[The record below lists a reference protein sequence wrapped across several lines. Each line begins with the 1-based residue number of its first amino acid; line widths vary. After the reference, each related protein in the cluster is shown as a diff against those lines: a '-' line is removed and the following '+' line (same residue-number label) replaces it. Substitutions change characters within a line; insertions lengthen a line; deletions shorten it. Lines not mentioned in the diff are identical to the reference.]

1 MLRTNRLSGDELP
14 SEEELVRSHLP
25 IVQYMV
31 SDLSRRL
38 PKSVRRDEL
47 VSAGLLGLTQAARS
61 FDPARGV
68 TFARFARTR
77 INGALLDELR
87 SRDGVSRSV
96 RSMTRSVGLA
106 ADELAAKFGRAPSS
120 SEIASHAGITPDE
133 LARLNYDVHRA
144 STLDLDSDMMDD
156 HAATATRTGQGD
168 PLDVLVHRESHAYVR
183 DAVATLP
190 ERLRAVVVGYF
201 FEERPMEELA
211 RELGVTESRVSQMRA
226 EALSLIGEAITT
238 HLGDAPAEQPVGVA
252 ARRRAAYAAAVG
264 TASDFRS
271 RLDLVQAKR
280 STRSSA
286 SASATA

>member
-14 SEEELVRSHLP
+14 SEDELVRSHLP

-96 RSMTRSVGLA
+96 RSMTRSVGA
-106 ADELAAKFGRAPSS
+106 ATDELAAKLGRAPSS
-120 SEIASHAGITPDE
+120 AEIARHAGITTAE

-144 STLDLDSDMMDD
+144 STLDLDTDVVDD
-156 HAATATRTGQGD
+156 HAAMAMRTGHGD
-168 PLDVLVHRESHAYVR
+168 PLDVLVDRESHAYVR
-183 DAVATLP
+183 DAVAMLP
-190 ERLRAVVVGYF
+190 ERLRVVVVGYF
-201 FEERPMEELA
+201 FDERPMEDLA

-226 EALSLIGEAITT
+226 EALSLIGEAMTT
-238 HLGDAPAEQPVGVA
+238 HLGDTPSEQPVGVA

-271 RLDLVQAKR
+271 RLDLVSAP
-280 STRSSA
+280 A
-286 SASATA
+286 SAVASA

>member
-1 MLRTNRLSGDELP
+1 MLRTNRLSTDELP
-14 SEEELVRSHLP
+14 SEEELIRSHLP

-61 FDPARGV
+61 FDHARGV
-68 TFARFARTR
+68 SFARFARTR

-96 RSMTRSVGLA
+96 RSMTRSLGVTV
-106 ADELAAKFGRAPSS
+106 DELSARLGRAPSS
-120 SEIASHAGITPDE
+120 AEIAAEAGITEQE
-133 LARLNYDVHRA
+133 LARVNYDVHRA
-144 STLDLDSDMMDD
+144 STLDLDADTVDEHPAS
-156 HAATATRTGQGD
+156 ALRSSQSD
-168 PLDVLVHRESHAYVR
+168 PLDVLVNRESHAYVR
-183 DAVATLP
+183 DAVSMLP
-190 ERLRAVVVGYF
+190 DRLRTVVVGYF
-201 FEERPMEELA
+201 FEERPMEDLA

-226 EALSLIGEAITT
+226 EALSLIGEAMTT
-238 HLGDAPAEQPVGVA
+238 HLGEQSAPQVPGVA

-271 RLDLVQAKR
+271 RLDLVSSR
-280 STRSSA
+280 PSA
-286 SASATA
+286 SASS

>member
-1 MLRTNRLSGDELP
+1 MLQTNRLNGDDGLT
-14 SEEELVRSHLP
+14 EEALIRSHLP

-61 FDPARGV
+61 FDAARGV

-96 RSMTRSVGLA
+96 RSMTRTVAMAS
-106 ADELAAKFGRAPSS
+106 DELAAKLGRAPTSA
-120 SEIASHAGITPDE
+120 EIARRAGITPEE

-144 STLDLDSDMMDD
+144 STLDLDTDMVDD
-156 HAATATRTGQGD
+156 HPAAGLRTGQGD

-183 DAVATLP
+183 DAVAMLP
-190 ERLRAVVVGYF
+190 ERLRVVVVGYF
-201 FEERPMEELA
+201 FDERPMEDLA

-226 EALSLIGEAITT
+226 EALSLIGEAMTT
-238 HLGDAPAEQPVGVA
+238 HLGESPTEQPVGVA

-271 RLDLVQAKR
+271 RLDLVP
-280 STRSSA
+280 TRLPA
-286 SASATA
+286 AATA

>member
-1 MLRTNRLSGDELP
+1 MLLSNRLSSDELL
-14 SEEELVRSHLP
+14 SEEALIRDHLP

-31 SDLSRRL
+31 SDLSRRV

-61 FDPARGV
+61 FDPGRGV
-68 TFARFARTR
+68 AFARFARTR

-96 RSMTRSVGLA
+96 RSMTRAVGLA
-106 ADELAAKFGRAPSS
+106 ADELSAKLGRAPSS
-120 SEIASHAGITPDE
+120 AEVAARAGITEQE

-144 STLDLDSDMMDD
+144 STLDLDADVVDD
-156 HAATATRTGQGD
+156 NSATAARASQSD
-168 PLDVLVHRESHAYVR
+168 PLDVLVNRESHAYVR
-183 DAVATLP
+183 DAVAMLP
-190 ERLRAVVVGYF
+190 ERLRVVIVGYF
-201 FEERPMEELA
+201 FDERPMEELA

-226 EALSLIGEAITT
+226 EALSLIGEAMATR
-238 HLGDAPAEQPVGVA
+238 LGDQPVEHAAGVA

-271 RLDLVQAKR
+271 RLDLVAIH
-280 STRSSA
+280 STTPA
-286 SASATA
+286 PA

>member
-1 MLRTNRLSGDELP
+1 MLLSNRLSSDELL
-14 SEEELVRSHLP
+14 SEEALIRDHLP

-61 FDPARGV
+61 FDPGRGV
-68 TFARFARTR
+68 AFARFARTR

-96 RSMTRSVGLA
+96 RSMTRAVGLA
-106 ADELAAKFGRAPSS
+106 ADELSAKLGRAPSS
-120 SEIASHAGITPDE
+120 AEVAARAGITEQE

-144 STLDLDSDMMDD
+144 STLDLDADVVDD
-156 HAATATRTGQGD
+156 NSATAARASQSD
-168 PLDVLVHRESHAYVR
+168 PLDVLVNRESHAYVR
-183 DAVATLP
+183 DAVAMLP
-190 ERLRAVVVGYF
+190 ERLRVVIVGYF
-201 FEERPMEELA
+201 FDERPMEELA

-226 EALSLIGEAITT
+226 EALSLIGEAMGAR
-238 HLGDAPAEQPVGVA
+238 LGDQPVEHAAGVA

-271 RLDLVQAKR
+271 RLDLVAIH
-280 STRSSA
+280 STTPEPA
-286 SASATA
+286 

>member
-14 SEEELVRSHLP
+14 SEEALIRDHLP

-61 FDPARGV
+61 FDPGRGV

-96 RSMTRSVGLA
+96 RSMTRAVGIA
-106 ADELAAKFGRAPSS
+106 ADELSAKLGRAPSS
-120 SEIASHAGITPDE
+120 AEVAVRAGITEQE

-144 STLDLDSDMMDD
+144 STLDLDADVVDD
-156 HAATATRTGQGD
+156 NSATAARASQSD
-168 PLDVLVHRESHAYVR
+168 PLDVLVNRESHAYVR
-183 DAVATLP
+183 DAVAMLP
-190 ERLRAVVVGYF
+190 ERLRVVVVGYF
-201 FEERPMEELA
+201 FDERPMEELA

-226 EALSLIGEAITT
+226 EALSLIGEAMAT
-238 HLGDAPAEQPVGVA
+238 HLGDEPVEQAAGVA

-271 RLDLVQAKR
+271 RLDLVAIH
-280 STRSSA
+280 SPAPAAA
-286 SASATA
+286 SA

>member
-1 MLRTNRLSGDELP
+1 MLRTNRLSADELP
-14 SEEELVRSHLP
+14 SEEALIRDHLP

-61 FDPARGV
+61 FDPGRGV

-96 RSMTRSVGLA
+96 RSMTRAVGLA
-106 ADELAAKFGRAPSS
+106 ADELSAKLGRAPSS
-120 SEIASHAGITPDE
+120 AEVAARAGITEQE

-144 STLDLDSDMMDD
+144 STLDLDNDVVDD
-156 HAATATRTGQGD
+156 NSATASRASQSD
-168 PLDVLVHRESHAYVR
+168 PLDVLVNRESHAYVR
-183 DAVATLP
+183 DAVAMLP
-190 ERLRAVVVGYF
+190 ERLRVVVVGYF
-201 FEERPMEELA
+201 FDERPMEELA
-211 RELGVTESRVSQMRA
+211 RQLGVTESRVSQMRA
-226 EALSLIGEAITT
+226 EALSLIGEAMAI
-238 HLGDAPAEQPVGVA
+238 HLGDEPVEQAAGVA

-271 RLDLVQAKR
+271 RLDLVAIH
-280 STRSSA
+280 SAAPAPVAA
-286 SASATA
+286 SA

>member
-1 MLRTNRLSGDELP
+1 MLLSNRLSSDELL
-14 SEEELVRSHLP
+14 SEEALIRDHLP

-31 SDLSRRL
+31 SDLSRRV

-61 FDPARGV
+61 FDPGRGV
-68 TFARFARTR
+68 AFARFARTR

-96 RSMTRSVGLA
+96 RSMTRAVGLA
-106 ADELAAKFGRAPSS
+106 ADELSAKLGRAPSS
-120 SEIASHAGITPDE
+120 AEVAARAGITEQE

-144 STLDLDSDMMDD
+144 STLDLDADAVDD
-156 HAATATRTGQGD
+156 YSATAARASQSD
-168 PLDVLVHRESHAYVR
+168 PLDVLVNRESHAYVR
-183 DAVATLP
+183 DAVAMLP
-190 ERLRAVVVGYF
+190 ERLRVVIVGYF
-201 FEERPMEELA
+201 FDERPMEELA

-226 EALSLIGEAITT
+226 EALSLIGEAMATR
-238 HLGDAPAEQPVGVA
+238 LGDQPVEHAAGVA

-271 RLDLVQAKR
+271 RLDLVAIH
-280 STRSSA
+280 STTPA
-286 SASATA
+286 PA

>member
-1 MLRTNRLSGDELP
+1 MLLSNRLSSDELL
-14 SEEELVRSHLP
+14 SEEALIRDHLP

-61 FDPARGV
+61 FDPGRGV
-68 TFARFARTR
+68 AFARFARTR

-96 RSMTRSVGLA
+96 RSMTRAVGLA
-106 ADELAAKFGRAPSS
+106 ADELSAKLGRAPSS
-120 SEIASHAGITPDE
+120 AEVAARAGITEQE

-144 STLDLDSDMMDD
+144 STLDLDADVVDD
-156 HAATATRTGQGD
+156 NSATAARASQSD
-168 PLDVLVHRESHAYVR
+168 PLDVLVNRESHAYVR
-183 DAVATLP
+183 DAVAMLP
-190 ERLRAVVVGYF
+190 ERLRVVIVGYF
-201 FEERPMEELA
+201 FDERPMEELA

-226 EALSLIGEAITT
+226 EALSLIGEAMGAR
-238 HLGDAPAEQPVGVA
+238 LGDQPVEHAAGVA

-271 RLDLVQAKR
+271 RLDLVAIH
-280 STRSSA
+280 STTPA
-286 SASATA
+286 PA

>member
-1 MLRTNRLSGDELP
+1 MLLSNRLSSDELL
-14 SEEELVRSHLP
+14 SEEALIRDHLP

-61 FDPARGV
+61 FDPGRGV
-68 TFARFARTR
+68 AFARFARTR

-96 RSMTRSVGLA
+96 RSMTRAVGLA
-106 ADELAAKFGRAPSS
+106 ADELSAKLGRAPSS
-120 SEIASHAGITPDE
+120 AEVAARAGITEQE

-144 STLDLDSDMMDD
+144 STLDLDADVVDD
-156 HAATATRTGQGD
+156 NSATAARASQSD
-168 PLDVLVHRESHAYVR
+168 PLDVLVNRESHAYVR
-183 DAVATLP
+183 DAVAMLP
-190 ERLRAVVVGYF
+190 ERLRVVIVGYF
-201 FEERPMEELA
+201 FDERPMEELA

-226 EALSLIGEAITT
+226 EALSLIGEAMATR
-238 HLGDAPAEQPVGVA
+238 LGDQPVEHAAGVA

-271 RLDLVQAKR
+271 RLDLVAIH
-280 STRSSA
+280 STTPA
-286 SASATA
+286 PA